1 LTYII
6 KNDKTSNFVHNV
18 DTSFASEGSP
28 WTPASNTH
36 VIGTSIK
43 YYYGTEVTYT
53 PTLGSSNVV
62 YECNLQI
69 AWNPD
74 NAGSSMNTRL
84 QYSTDDGSNWVDI
97 DGAKLYEG
105 TENNG
110 GDYDWLNFMWV
121 FIIDTWSG
129 ERKLRLAGRASTSS
143 TEYALGRSYDATGAE
158 GVGVCPHVTI
168 YSVE

>member
-1 LTYII
+1 MTYII

-18 DTSFASEGSP
+18 DTSFATEGSP

-53 PTLGSSNVV
+53 PTPGASNVV

-69 AWNPD
+69 AHTPD
-74 NAGSSMNTRL
+74 FAKSNMNTRL
-84 QYSTDDGSNWVDI
+84 QYSTDNGTSWIDI
-97 DGAKLYEG
+97 DGCKLYEG
-105 TENNG
+105 TDNNSS
-110 GDYDWLNFMWV
+110 DYDWFNFMWV

-143 TEYALGRSYDATGAE
+143 SEYVVGRSYNATNSE
-158 GVGVCPHVTI
+158 GVGSCPHVTI